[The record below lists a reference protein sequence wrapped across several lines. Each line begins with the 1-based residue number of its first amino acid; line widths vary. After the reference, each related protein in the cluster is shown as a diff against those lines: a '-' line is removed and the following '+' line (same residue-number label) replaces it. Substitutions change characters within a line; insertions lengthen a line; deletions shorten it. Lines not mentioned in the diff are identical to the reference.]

1 MTHCRL
7 HLRRDADER
16 KKKEKEKRKLGHAT
30 KSEQQFTTQFSPM
43 LPRIN
48 RTIHDSK
55 KGASHFWILCL
66 IVESSISASHNKPEC
81 SRPGTEETFNRFNG
95 SASVQCCTRLTSYYH
110 LGRWSVAWTG
120 TSFESRFKNLVNISV
135 TYPRTTF
142 IIVIAKFLFISIRKN
157 FLLYLYVNDDE
168 LLLFS

>member
-1 MTHCRL
+1 MKKF
-7 HLRRDADER
+7 ADFNVSHFLSTLSATATWLIADCIYDVTQTRE

-55 KGASHFWILCL
+55 KGASHFWILCDL

-95 SASVQCCTRLTSYYH
+95 SASVQCWLYETDIILSS
-110 LGRWSVAWTG
+110 WSVIGCLDW
-120 TSFESRFKNLVNISV
+120 NVIWV
-135 TYPRTTF
+135 TIQEF
-142 IIVIAKFLFISIRKN
+142 
-157 FLLYLYVNDDE
+157 D
-168 LLLFS
+168 